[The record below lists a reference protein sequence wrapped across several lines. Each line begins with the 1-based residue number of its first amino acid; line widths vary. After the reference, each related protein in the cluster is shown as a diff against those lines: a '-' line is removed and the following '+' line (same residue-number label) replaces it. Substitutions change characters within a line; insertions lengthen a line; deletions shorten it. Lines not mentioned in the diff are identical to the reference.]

1 MSRAKDRLKKA
12 LGVVLIAATLALILV
27 YFSGIL

>member
-1 MSRAKDRLKKA
+1 MSHARDRLKQA
-12 LGVVLIAATLALILV
+12 LGMALIIATLALILV